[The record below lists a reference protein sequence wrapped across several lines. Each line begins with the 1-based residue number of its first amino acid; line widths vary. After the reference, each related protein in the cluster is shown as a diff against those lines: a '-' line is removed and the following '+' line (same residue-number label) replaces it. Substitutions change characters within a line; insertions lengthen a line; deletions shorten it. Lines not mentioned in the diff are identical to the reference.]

1 MKTYLLEIK
10 YEFLKALR
18 TPAYAIPTILFP
30 LFFYFF
36 FGVMFGMKK
45 AGAVSMASYLI
56 ATYGT
61 FGVIGASL
69 FGFGVS
75 VAIER
80 GQGWLEVKRTT
91 PMPITAYFVAK
102 MAMAMMFSA
111 IIVLLLF
118 AIGVMFGG
126 VHLQLGS
133 ALALFGVLVAG
144 AITFCAM
151 GLAIGFFAGP
161 NSAAPI
167 VNLVYLPTAFIAGLW
182 VPIVFL
188 PKPVQQLAVWLPQYH
203 FSQLALNT
211 IGGSSGSGTAAGHLL
226 AMVAATIVFSVI
238 AYIGYRRDEGKLY
251 G

>member
-18 TPAYAIPTILFP
+18 LPAYSIPTLLFP

-36 FGVMFGMKK
+36 FGVMFGMKQTGTIK
-45 AGAVSMASYLI
+45 MAAYLI

-61 FGVIGASL
+61 FGVIGAAL

-75 VAIER
+75 VAVER

-91 PMPITAYFVAK
+91 PMPMASYFVAK
-102 MAMAMMFSA
+102 MAMAMIFSA
-111 IIVLLLF
+111 IIVIMLF
-118 AIGVMFGG
+118 VIGITVGG
-126 VHLQLGS
+126 VQMPIAN

-144 AITFCAM
+144 SITFCAF
-151 GLAIGFFAGP
+151 GLAVGFFAGP

-167 VNLVYLPTAFIAGLW
+167 VNLLYLPTAFLAGLW
-182 VPIVFL
+182 VPIMFL
-188 PKPVQQLAVWLPQYH
+188 PKPIQKIAYWLPQYH
-203 FSQLALNT
+203 FSQLALHT
-211 IGGSSGSGTAAGHLL
+211 IGGSRGESVMMHIS
-226 AMVAATIVFSVI
+226 AMFLATIVFAAI
-238 AYIGYRRDEGKLY
+238 AWIGYRRDEGKLY

>member
-18 TPAYAIPTILFP
+18 MPAYSIPTILFP

-61 FGVIGASL
+61 FGVIGAAL
-69 FGFGVS
+69 FGFGVL

-91 PMPITAYFVAK
+91 PMPITSYFVAK
-102 MAMAMMFSA
+102 MAMAMLFSA
-111 IIVLLLF
+111 IIVLMLF
-118 AIGVMFGG
+118 AVGTIFGG
-126 VHLQLGS
+126 VHLSFGT
-133 ALALFGVLVAG
+133 ALTLFGVLVAG

-151 GLAIGFFAGP
+151 GLAVGFFAGP

-167 VNLVYLPTAFIAGLW
+167 VNLLYLPTAFLAGLW

-188 PKPVQQLAVWLPQYH
+188 PKPIQKLAVWLPQYH
-203 FSQLALNT
+203 FSQIALHT
-211 IGGSSGSGTAAGHLL
+211 IGASSGGGSLASHVL
-226 AMVAATIVFSVI
+226 AMVAATIVFAVI
-238 AYIGYRRDEGKLY
+238 AYLGYRRDEGKLY

>member
-18 TPAYAIPTILFP
+18 LPAYSIPTILFP
-30 LFFYFF
+30 IFFYFF
-36 FGVMFGMKK
+36 FGVMFGQKNT
-45 AGAVSMASYLI
+45 GAVNMASYLI

-61 FGVIGASL
+61 FGVVGASL

-91 PMPITAYFVAK
+91 PMPISAYFVAK
-102 MAMAMMFSA
+102 MAMAMLFSA

-118 AIGVMFGG
+118 AAGATFGG
-126 VHLQLGS
+126 VHLRVGS
-133 ALALFGVLVAG
+133 AIALFCVLVAG
-144 AITFCAM
+144 AITFAAM

-167 VNLVYLPTAFIAGLW
+167 VNLIYLPTAFLAGLW

-188 PKPVQQLAVWLPQYH
+188 PKAIQSVALWLPQYH
-203 FSQLALNT
+203 LSQLALNT
-211 IGGSSGSGTAAGHLL
+211 MGAASPGHSMGVHVL
-226 AMVAATIVFSVI
+226 AMIAATIVFSLI